1 LISLAL
7 RLKLANQAHNQSAMT
22 RPQSPKLKP
31 RRTIIALLVSAA
43 SIMQPIHAALISPIV
58 TSDMPEIRQK
68 ADDGDPQAQNTLAEA
83 YYHHFEYATAAKWFR
98 KAADAGIANAQWRLG
113 TMLMG
118 GMTSIKP
125 DMAVEKNPQQSIR
138 WLFKAASQDHGLSQ
152 VALGDCYARGRLVAT
167 NRVEAYKWYARSADQ
182 GSITGRTKLNTLVL
196 GMTSEQIREG
206 QMRMKLPAAECEFC
220 RRLLDQAAKPPTLQL
235 TGITGFPGRPLALIN
250 GKVLAQD
257 EETTI
262 TLGTRKVRLKCL
274 EIRADSVSVL
284 VNGTPLELF
293 IVGSK
298 P

>member
-1 LISLAL
+1 MS
-7 RLKLANQAHNQSAMT
+7 RS
-22 RPQSPKLKP
+22 QSPKLK
-31 RRTIIALLVSAA
+31 RLRAIIALLVSAT
-43 SIMQPIHAALISPIV
+43 SIIQPIHAALISPIA

-68 ADDGDPQAQNTLAEA
+68 ADDGDPQPQNTLAEA
-83 YYHHFEYATAAKWFR
+83 YYHDFQYATSAKWFR

-125 DMAVEKNPQQSIR
+125 DMAVEKNTQQSIR

-167 NRVEAYKWYARSADQ
+167 NRVEAYKWYARCADQ

-206 QMRMKLPAAECEFC
+206 QMRMKLSAAECDFC
-220 RRLLDQAAKPPTLQL
+220 RRLLDQPAKSSTLLL

-250 GKVLAQD
+250 GNVLAAD

-284 VNGTPLELF
+284 VDGTRLDLF
-293 IVGSK
+293 LFSHAR
-298 P
+298 